1 MGMNSM
7 IVFAALLAVS
17 QAAQVFHSQI
27 GGNFAYSTLGAYPYT
42 LKVVPEVKEIK
53 PIEVKSP
60 AFAYSYLNYP
70 YAFPQLIATKSAE
83 KEEAKPITY
92 SYPAY
97 SYGYPLGYP
106 SLPVVE
112 APKAVEV
119 KTIDTLPIAGYPIL
133 PSVAAAAA
141 DAVAEEKPAAE
152 AVDAEVVDA

>member
-1 MGMNSM
+1 MGVAFDTPSSAITDSLFYTMNSM

-97 SYGYPLGYP
+97 SYG
-106 SLPVVE
+106 S
-112 APKAVEV
+112 
-119 KTIDTLPIAGYPIL
+119 PIL
-133 PSVAAAAA
+133 PAVAAAAA

-152 AVDAEVVDA
+152 AVDAEVV

>member
-1 MGMNSM
+1 M
-7 IVFAALLAVS
+7 
-17 QAAQVFHSQI
+17 
-27 GGNFAYSTLGAYPYT
+27 
-42 LKVVPEVKEIK
+42 KEIK

-119 KTIDTLPIAGYPIL
+119 KTINTLPIAGYPFFGYPYGYPIL

>member
-1 MGMNSM
+1 MGVAFDTPSSAITDSLFYTMNSM

-106 SLPVVE
+106 SLP
-112 APKAVEV
+112 
-119 KTIDTLPIAGYPIL
+119 
-133 PSVAAAAA
+133 SVAAAAA

>member
-1 MGMNSM
+1 M
-7 IVFAALLAVS
+7 
-17 QAAQVFHSQI
+17 
-27 GGNFAYSTLGAYPYT
+27 
-42 LKVVPEVKEIK
+42 PEVKEIK

-119 KTIDTLPIAGYPIL
+119 KTINTLPIAGYPFFGYPYGYPIL
-133 PSVAAAAA
+133 PS
-141 DAVAEEKPAAE
+141 VAEEKPAAE

>member
-1 MGMNSM
+1 M

-70 YAFPQLIATKSAE
+70 YAFTQLIATKSAE
-83 KEEAKPITY
+83 KEEAKPIN
-92 SYPAY
+92 
-97 SYGYPLGYP
+97 
-106 SLPVVE
+106 
-112 APKAVEV
+112 
-119 KTIDTLPIAGYPIL
+119 TLPIAGYPFFGYPYGYPIL
-133 PSVAAAAA
+133 PS
-141 DAVAEEKPAAE
+141 VAEEKPAAE